1 MVPHKDFF
9 EDRDVPSP
17 GMGSAGGAG
26 EHAGSAFLLAAIA
39 AFLIARIPLMT
50 VRAFDV
56 DEFEHAHAAW
66 NVWRGLLPYKDF
78 FEHHTPWYYFT
89 LAPFLRWF
97 AVDQSFDAA
106 RHFLIF
112 ARAVSLVL
120 TALSAALL
128 FAVGRL
134 GASRRVGLLA
144 ALFFVALPVVTHKT
158 LEIRPDVPALP
169 FFIGALW
176 FLLRGIRA
184 EAALPARHRRFFL
197 GAGLCLGAAVMCTQ
211 KMLFVIP
218 GALMGL
224 GLWSLAGGRQAFAFR
239 TSAIAILLV
248 GVVVPIAG
256 TLIAFALRAG
266 GDQFIHDNFLLNAR
280 WRWYSGRHLGEVV
293 PTSVPILVL
302 AVVGA
307 WSALFRERSAP
318 RRHGDM
324 GLLCIAGGLV
334 AGLVVVPA
342 AYQQYYVPILTIACL
357 FAARGLSFL
366 LDFSRGR
373 AGVWLVAGAT
383 LPFLIW
389 PAVDLSRSRGERNDV
404 QMARLQFVF
413 AHTRPT
419 DLVLDGWL
427 GTNVFRP
434 HPLQYG
440 FMHRELLVSL
450 TDSERDAYLDALTSR
465 RVRPALIALDDEL
478 RAIGPRFLEYLQR
491 DYVSSDG
498 LFYFPAQPSSVKTTP

>member
-9 EDRDVPSP
+9 EHRAVPSRQAAP
-17 GMGSAGGAG
+17 SDAGCTI
-26 EHAGSAFLLAAIA
+26 LLVAIA
-39 AFLIARIPLMT
+39 AFLLARIPVIA

-66 NVWRGLLPYKDF
+66 NVFRGLLPYKDF
-78 FEHHTPWYYFT
+78 FEHHTPWYYFA
-89 LAPFLRWF
+89 LSPFFRWF

-106 RHFLIF
+106 RSFLIV
-112 ARAVSLVL
+112 ARGLSFIL
-120 TALSAALL
+120 TVLSAWLVYLVA
-128 FAVGRL
+128 RL

-144 ALFFVALPVVTHKT
+144 ALFFVALPVLTHKT

-169 FFIGALW
+169 FFIGVLW
-176 FLLRGIRA
+176 FLRRGLLA

-197 GAGLCLGAAVMCTQ
+197 GAGLCLGAAIMCTQ
-211 KMLFVIP
+211 KMLFVVP
-218 GALMGL
+218 GALL
-224 GLWSLAGGRQAFAFR
+224 GLALWTIAGGRRAFR
-239 TSAIAILLV
+239 FRTDAVAILLV
-248 GVVVPIAG
+248 GLAVPIAG
-256 TLIAFALRAG
+256 TWIGFAAHG
-266 GDQFIHDNFLLNAR
+266 GGAQFIHDNFLLNAR
-280 WRWYSGRHLGEVV
+280 WRWYSGRHLQEVL
-293 PTSVPILVL
+293 PSSGPILLL

-307 WSALFRERSAP
+307 AFALLRRDRSRP
-318 RRHGDM
+318 RDHGDVV
-324 GLLCIAGGLV
+324 LLCILGGLI

-357 FAARGLSFL
+357 FAARGLSTL
-366 LDFSRGR
+366 LDLPRHGAR
-373 AGVWLVAGAT
+373 AWLVIGAT

-389 PAVDLSRSRGERNDV
+389 PVVDLSRALGERNDV
-404 QMARLQFVF
+404 QMARLRFVF

-450 TDSERDAYLDALTSR
+450 TDSEREAYLDAFTSG

-478 RAIGPRFLEYLQR
+478 RALGPRFLDFLER
-491 DYVSSDG
+491 DYASSDG
-498 LFYFPAQPSSVKTTP
+498 LFYFPAQPSSVKTRP